1 MSVEP
6 IVIGYWA
13 VIAALS
19 ATGALYLARVWWQ
32 VRGIRGAALL
42 TALLCAF
49 VVAACFAG
57 LHSHPAPWA
66 LFWLAAVERA
76 AWGPLLLALLVLVDL
91 ILTAP
96 MVGVVHEMFWR
107 GNGYCPD
114 MPFRMSMGDLAP
126 FPIQWQRNRDKA
138 E

>member
-1 MSVEP
+1 MREDAL
-6 IVIGYWA
+6 ILYWA
-13 VIAALS
+13 LLASVGLGGATYVAL
-19 ATGALYLARVWWQ
+19 AWAHAQ
-32 VRGIRGAALL
+32 RGIRGAALL

-91 ILTAP
+91 YAADNNGHRAITTILYLRWERLRAR
-96 MVGVVHEMFWR
+96 R
-107 GNGYCPD
+107 G
-114 MPFRMSMGDLAP
+114 
-126 FPIQWQRNRDKA
+126 
-138 E
+138 

>member
-66 LFWLAAVERA
+66 LFWLALLERA

-91 ILTAP
+91 YAADNNGHRAITTILYLRWERLRAR
-96 MVGVVHEMFWR
+96 R
-107 GNGYCPD
+107 G
-114 MPFRMSMGDLAP
+114 
-126 FPIQWQRNRDKA
+126 
-138 E
+138 

>member
-1 MSVEP
+1 MNITEAYKGVRKATVGMS
-6 IVIGYWA
+6 
-13 VIAALS
+13 
-19 ATGALYLARVWWQ
+19 
-32 VRGIRGAALL
+32 
-42 TALLCAF
+42 
-49 VVAACFAG
+49 
-57 LHSHPAPWA
+57 LH
-66 LFWLAAVERA
+66 
-76 AWGPLLLALLVLVDL
+76 DL